1 VVARVPWAERTPT
14 QKTAI
19 VVMLISTINFLQS
32 IVFGWLSV
40 PGNMIL
46 YLMKHGQAPM
56 RPDSNDTRG
65 PDYWVGNFIVVL
77 PWWYFAATGL
87 ILLAVSVFL
96 VLRPA
101 YRVSPASIRTLA
113 WRTTPGFLAA
123 ISLFTAATLVTV
135 ARYHV
140 VLTGPADPYLF
151 GSYAAALGG
160 LISLGAFLVARR
172 RRKAGSTR
180 G

>member
-1 VVARVPWAERTPT
+1 MVARVPWSDRTQT

-19 VVMLISTINFLQS
+19 VVMLISTVNFLQS

-40 PGNMIL
+40 PGNMVL
-46 YLMKHGQAPM
+46 YLMKHGQAPA
-56 RPDSNDTRG
+56 RPESNDTRG
-65 PDYWVGNFIVVL
+65 PDYWVGNFIAVL
-77 PWWYFAATGL
+77 PWWYFAATGV

-101 YRVSPASIRTLA
+101 YRVAPASIRTVA
-113 WRTTPGFLAA
+113 WRTTPGFLALMGFFVA
-123 ISLFTAATLVTV
+123 LALVTV

-140 VLTGPADPYLF
+140 VLTGPADPYLY
-151 GSYAAALGG
+151 GTYAAALGG
-160 LISLGAFLVARR
+160 IISLCAYLVARR
-172 RRKAGSTR
+172 RKAGAPR